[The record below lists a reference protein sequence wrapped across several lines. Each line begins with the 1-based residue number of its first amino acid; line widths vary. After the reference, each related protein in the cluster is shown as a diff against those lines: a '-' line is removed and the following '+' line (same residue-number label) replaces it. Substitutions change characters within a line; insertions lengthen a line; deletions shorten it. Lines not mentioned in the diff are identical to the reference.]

1 MIFKANWGDTGRE
14 GQKFGK
20 IGVTLF
26 MDDLLQIPYG
36 NTATIAAITSPGV
49 ETSFVHRVCG
59 RYFSTI
65 TDDENSLTVCCEYI
79 VIHLFVFS
87 FAFE

>member
-1 MIFKANWGDTGRE
+1 MTRDGGGGAKNW
-14 GQKFGK
+14 Q

-26 MDDLLQIPYG
+26 MDDFLQIPYG

-65 TDDENSLTVCCEYI
+65 TDDENSLTVCCEYKFFC
-79 VIHLFVFS
+79 V
-87 FAFE
+87 